1 MKAEG
6 CGVIRS
12 EKISG
17 GSRDGRVELATV
29 LEFLRRFI
37 KERQREG
44 IERAT
49 GSGVYAG
56 GKRRVD
62 RCRIMT
68 LSKAGNGAA
77 ATAVALGRSRMQVH
91 RVLRES

>member
-1 MKAEG
+1 M
-6 CGVIRS
+6 
-12 EKISG
+12 
-17 GSRDGRVELATV
+17 
-29 LEFLRRFI
+29 LEFRRRFI
-37 KERQREG
+37 KERQRDG

-56 GKRRVD
+56 SKRRVD
-62 RCRIMT
+62 RDRIMT

-77 ATAVALGRSRMQVH
+77 AIAVALGRSGMQVC